1 MSEQAQG
8 RVLIVDDQREVAR
21 ALRTMLTVEHP
32 DWHVADVPS
41 GEEALLDLAA
51 ERYDVVVVDFRLPG
65 ISGRE
70 LLLRVREVAPAVRIV
85 FMSGYEMDRIR
96 RDLGDL
102 DVAAVLQKPLDMD
115 EFLSVVGEAVQAAAR
130 DRAAGRERKDD
141 PASAADRAEQQRAQL
156 EAMIAGLRADLD
168 ALAAA
173 LIDLAGEPA
182 MTDGALADVP
192 NFARLARALAG
203 HFASLN
209 EVGQSIGPPVEAIH
223 TYRGSR
229 YDVYALSAGAE
240 FFVALVFPG
249 GGPNRLRPVLR
260 HGRPVVDALTRVL
273 GEMLGQEMP
282 EPDIESEPEELETG
296 TLPFFETEPAPEPPM
311 EAPAQE
317 LPHLPPLSLD
327 AEPESDAAEAMSLA
341 DGNAAPLD
349 IDLEGLEL
357 DLEAAD
363 TDALNAFWQEA
374 GSGAPGIDLDALSH
388 EEAVRRGLIPE
399 DVDFDDED

>member
-51 ERYDVVVVDFRLPG
+51 DRYDVVVVDFRLPG

-85 FMSGYEMDRIR
+85 FMSGYELDRIR

-102 DVAAVLQKPLDMD
+102 DVTAVLQKPLDMD
-115 EFLSVVGEAVQAAAR
+115 EFLGVVGEAVQAAAR
-130 DRAAGRERKDD
+130 DRAAGKEQKGD
-141 PASAADRAEQQRAQL
+141 PAPAADAAEQQRARL

-168 ALAAA
+168 AQVAA
-173 LIDLAGEPA
+173 LIDLAGAPA

-192 NFARLARALAG
+192 NFARLTKALAG

-209 EVGQSIGPPVEAIH
+209 EVGQSLGPPVEAIH

-229 YDVYALSAGAE
+229 YDVYALSAGTE
-240 FFVALVFPG
+240 FFVALIFPG

-260 HGRPVVDALTRVL
+260 HGRPVVDALSRVL
-273 GEMLGQEMP
+273 GEMLGLDMP
-282 EPDIESEPEELETG
+282 EPGIESAPDEPETG
-296 TLPFFETEPAPEPPM
+296 PLPFFEPDPAP

-327 AEPESDAAEAMSLA
+327 DEPESDAAEAMSLA
-341 DGNAAPLD
+341 DENAAPLD
-349 IDLEGLEL
+349 IDLEGLEFDL
-357 DLEAAD
+357 DAAD
-363 TDALNAFWQEA
+363 TDALDAFWQEA

-399 DVDFDDED
+399 DVDLDDED